1 MCAHLLMPLFRHAT
15 GAGVNLNQSWEVPCS
30 GTPNIAQLVT
40 SSNVGDPGVW
50 IFRIDE
56 SIVPAC
62 PTESRPS
69 ICIIHVLL

>member
-1 MCAHLLMPLFRHAT
+1 MQLT
-15 GAGVNLNQSWEVPCS
+15 GVNLIQSWEVPCS
-30 GTPNIAQLVT
+30 GTPNNAQLVT
-40 SSNVGDPGVW
+40 SSNVGEPGVW

-69 ICIIHVLL
+69 IYVYYELL